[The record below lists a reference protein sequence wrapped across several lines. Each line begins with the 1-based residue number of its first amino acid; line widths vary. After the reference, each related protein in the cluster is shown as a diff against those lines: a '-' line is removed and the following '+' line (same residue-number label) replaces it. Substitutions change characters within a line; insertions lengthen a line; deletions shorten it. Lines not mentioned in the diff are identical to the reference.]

1 MAGGVCPVSGE
12 PLLGGQTISRTA
24 VARVGTA
31 VSDLPEL
38 LDDLDYVAGG
48 LSHGDSAVGGGVP
61 SSKEPVNLSLVL
73 EVWEA
78 VDLLAEWANALLV
91 FVMGPKYRL
100 PVGKDPRAIRQV
112 FQLHAD
118 RARTWGEAP
127 QMVEAVLWAVGRL
140 ERLASPVSKRL
151 AFAGRCP
158 SCACEV
164 MAKED
169 QAEAAC
175 VGCGQMVDVAQA
187 RAQMLEV
194 AASRPLP
201 RARAIEVAELVCRR
215 PIPDATVRSWCKRGK
230 LAPVG
235 DSVRRLY
242 RAGDIVALV
251 EKSEHK

>member
-1 MAGGVCPVSGE
+1 MGGGVCPVSGE

-100 PVGKDPRAIRQV
+100 PVGKDPRAIRRV
-112 FQLHAD
+112 FQSHAEVHPY
-118 RARTWGEAP
+118 RSYP
-127 QMVEAVLWAVGRL
+127 P
-140 ERLASPVSKRL
+140 ASR
-151 AFAGRCP
+151 
-158 SCACEV
+158 
-164 MAKED
+164 
-169 QAEAAC
+169 
-175 VGCGQMVDVAQA
+175 QA
-187 RAQMLEV
+187 RPQSPTCHSAHL
-194 AASRPLP
+194 L
-201 RARAIEVAELVCRR
+201 
-215 PIPDATVRSWCKRGK
+215 RGNQ
-230 LAPVG
+230 
-235 DSVRRLY
+235 
-242 RAGDIVALV
+242 
-251 EKSEHK
+251 